1 MRSWVI
7 WATGVFAYVVAI
19 LARTTLGVSGLDAAE
34 RFSAPPG
41 VLSTFVVLQLSVY
54 ALSQVPA
61 GLLLDR
67 FGSRAMLVT
76 GGLILVTGQMTMALT
91 EELPVAIAARVLVGI
106 GDAFT
111 FISVLRLVPRWFTPR
126 RVPLVTQLTGICGQF
141 GQVLSAV
148 PFLMLLNARGWTAA
162 YMSAA
167 ALGMLSVVLTVAVV
181 RNAPAGTET
190 AVPRTSL
197 RRTLGGVKTVWSRS
211 GTKLGLFTH
220 MGTQFSLTVFAL
232 MWGIPY
238 LTTAQG
244 LSKETAGG
252 ILTVS
257 VGVMIV
263 AGIGIGVFTG
273 RHPARRSDLV
283 LVIMGSNAVIWA
295 IVLLLPTQ
303 APMWLLVLLVVVI
316 SVGGPGSVIGF
327 DFARTSNPGSVLGTA
342 QGLVNMGGFLVSM
355 VVMQTMGSVIGAM
368 GGYSFGSFR
377 VAWTVQFAVWF
388 IAIVGVLVT
397 RGGARREARVR
408 PIEVP
413 VPTAVS
419 VPGEGSGGG
428 SSETVHRHSAVGGSD
443 LPPTE

>member
-1 MRSWVI
+1 VI

-19 LARTTLGVSGLDAAE
+19 LARTTLGVSGLDAAD
-34 RFSAPPG
+34 RFSAAPG
-41 VLSTFVVLQLSVY
+41 VLSPFVVLHLTVY
-54 ALSQVPA
+54 ALAQVPA

-91 EELPVAIAARVLVGI
+91 DDLPVAIAARVLVGV

-148 PFLMLLNARGWTAA
+148 PFLMLLDAQGWTRA

-167 ALGMLSVVLTVAVV
+167 ALGVLSVVLTVAVV

-190 AVPRTSL
+190 TVPRTSL
-197 RRTLGGVKTVWSRS
+197 RVTLAGVKTVWSRS
-211 GTKLGLFTH
+211 GTKLGFFTH
-220 MGTQFSLTVFAL
+220 MGTQFSITVFSL

-238 LTTAQG
+238 LTAAQG

-257 VGVMIV
+257 VGVIIV
-263 AGIGIGVFTG
+263 AGILIGVFSG
-273 RHPARRSDLV
+273 RYPKRRSDLV
-283 LVIMGSNAVIWA
+283 LVIMGSNAVVWA
-295 IVLLLPTQ
+295 AVLLLPTR

-327 DFARTSNPGSVLGTA
+327 DFARTSNPGAVLGTA

-355 VVMQTMGSVIGAM
+355 VVMQLMGSIIGAM
-368 GGYSFGSFR
+368 GGYSFDSFR
-377 VAWTVQFAVWF
+377 VAWTVQFAVWIF
-388 IAIVGVLVT
+388 AIGGVLVY
-397 RGGARREARVR
+397 RGRARREAAER
-408 PIEVP
+408 PMEISVP
-413 VPTAVS
+413 ASGTAVS
-419 VPGEGSGGG
+419 
-428 SSETVHRHSAVGGSD
+428 
-443 LPPTE
+443 PTD

>member
-1 MRSWVI
+1 
-7 WATGVFAYVVAI
+7 
-19 LARTTLGVSGLDAAE
+19 
-34 RFSAPPG
+34 
-41 VLSTFVVLQLSVY
+41 
-54 ALSQVPA
+54 
-61 GLLLDR
+61 
-67 FGSRAMLVT
+67 MLVT

-91 EELPVAIAARVLVGI
+91 DELPVAIAARVLVGI

-148 PFLMLLNARGWTAA
+148 PFLMLLDAQGWTRGVHVGRGPRRVVGGVDGGGGAKCAGRNRDRRAA
-162 YMSAA
+162 DIAA
-167 ALGMLSVVLTVAVV
+167 PHV
-181 RNAPAGTET
+181 
-190 AVPRTSL
+190 
-197 RRTLGGVKTVWSRS
+197 GGVKTVWSRS
-211 GTKLGLFTH
+211 GTKLGFFTH
-220 MGTQFSLTVFAL
+220 MGTQFSITVFSL

-257 VGVMIV
+257 VGVIIV
-263 AGIGIGVFTG
+263 AGIVIGVFTG
-273 RHPARRSDLV
+273 RHPTRRSDLV
-283 LVIMGSNAVIWA
+283 LVIMGSNAVVWA

-327 DFARTSNPGSVLGTA
+327 DFARTSNPGAVLGTA

-355 VVMQTMGSVIGAM
+355 VVMQSMGSIIGAM
-368 GGYSFGSFR
+368 GGYSFDSFR

-428 SSETVHRHSAVGGSD
+428 SSEAVHRHSAVGGSD